1 MAYALLGDIRIGD
14 AVWTGPT
21 SAGEGKK
28 AARPEHKVSRGKPVR
43 QDMGDELD
51 TKRLEFFF
59 DETFCEP
66 QAELDRLMAAYDAR
80 RGLDFVAG
88 DGSFNGVRWVI
99 DAMDVKTLKTTP
111 HGRPVRMKITLDMVE
126 DPDPAPLDTLSA
138 IAVASASALTNGTIG
153 VSVSAK
159 VGSA

>member
-43 QDMGDELD
+43 QDIGDELD
-51 TKRLEFFF
+51 SKRLEFFF
-59 DETFCEP
+59 DETFCDP

-80 RGLDFVAG
+80 RGLDYVAG

-111 HGRPVRMKITLDMVE
+111 RGRPVRMKVTLDMME
-126 DPDPAPLDTLSA
+126 DPDPSPLKTLSDMA
-138 IAVASASALTNGTIG
+138 IASASALASGTIG
-153 VSVSAK
+153 SPVSAK
-159 VGSA
+159 VAAS